1 VIAASPNGEKLGAA
15 TQLGATGQITKVT
28 GAAFTLPDGNSAV
41 VYAGDDG
48 LPVKAVFSDVVV
60 IFSGYTNNTVN
71 IEAVAA
77 NGTVTTARNVSIDA
91 TLLADLK
98 SLPAQLSAA
107 GGDRPAALGSA
118 THLALALKIAGTLV
132 SVAGCVAAGSSVL
145 ASVGASS
152 IIAIGSCTSAVVK
165 VLTLIDPSLDSS
177 LLFGS
182 SVLMSAATCATGSPW
197 GCSGVVL
204 SALRAAESLAQG
216 RLSSVPPSTP
226 VSTRRFVVSET
237 TLYLSDFTA
246 TGADIPIGAITT
258 ANRNPVSVT
267 DIAITP
273 DGKAYVL
280 SFTNL
285 YSLNTATATVTPIG
299 SGTLSTINALASDSA
314 GNLWGASVADGSL
327 YRIDRNS
334 GSTSL
339 AGRFGANW
347 VSSGDLAFDSD
358 GTLWAAVH
366 RTTDTSDTLAT
377 VNTAT
382 GAATPRGTF
391 MPYGIFGLIFAN
403 NTLYGLSYSTNSL
416 YVVNTTSGM
425 ATFVRTLSFSP
436 YGTSR
441 KR

>member
-1 VIAASPNGEKLGAA
+1 
-15 TQLGATGQITKVT
+15 
-28 GAAFTLPDGNSAV
+28 
-41 VYAGDDG
+41 
-48 LPVKAVFSDVVV
+48 
-60 IFSGYTNNTVN
+60 
-71 IEAVAA
+71 
-77 NGTVTTARNVSIDA
+77 
-91 TLLADLK
+91 
-98 SLPAQLSAA
+98 
-107 GGDRPAALGSA
+107 
-118 THLALALKIAGTLV
+118 
-132 SVAGCVAAGSSVL
+132 
-145 ASVGASS
+145 
-152 IIAIGSCTSAVVK
+152 
-165 VLTLIDPSLDSS
+165 
-177 LLFGS
+177 
-182 SVLMSAATCATGSPW
+182 
-197 GCSGVVL
+197 
-204 SALRAAESLAQG
+204 
-216 RLSSVPPSTP
+216 
-226 VSTRRFVVSET
+226 
-237 TLYLSDFTA
+237 LYLSDFTA